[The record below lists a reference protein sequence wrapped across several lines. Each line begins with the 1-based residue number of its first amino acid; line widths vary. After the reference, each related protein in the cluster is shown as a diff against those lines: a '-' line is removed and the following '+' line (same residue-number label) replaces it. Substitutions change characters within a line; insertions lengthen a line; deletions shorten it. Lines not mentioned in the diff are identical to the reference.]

1 MDEPSFGPYAAA
13 ATVDDPSQVPARPS
27 SETSEPVTV
36 IKPSTGWLS
45 LELRDVWDYRELLFF
60 LTWRDVKVRY
70 KQTVLGAAW
79 ALIQPVMLMIV
90 FTLFIGRVTNI
101 KYSVAYPVVVYS
113 GLLPWTLFAA
123 SLGASSE
130 SLISG
135 SNLVSKVYFPR
146 LILPIAAAGS
156 FLADFVVA
164 STVLFG
170 LMFYYGVEPNRAI
183 VLIPVFALFTY
194 VTAIAFGIWLTALN
208 VRFRDVHY
216 IVPFAIQ
223 LGLFA
228 SPVAYQESAI
238 PSAWRWLY
246 DLNPMAGVIDGF
258 RWALIGE
265 ARPPAAILVSF
276 VIVLVVLFSGMAYFR
291 RMERTFADVV

>member
-1 MDEPSFGPYAAA
+1 MNEPSPGPYAGA
-13 ATVDDPSQVPARPS
+13 ATVDDPLRRLTAA
-27 SETSEPVTV
+27 SEPVII
-36 IKPSTGWLS
+36 IKPTTGWLS
-45 LELRDVWDYRELLFF
+45 LQLRDIWEYRELLYF

-90 FTLFIGRVTNI
+90 FTLFIGRVTNLQYAI
-101 KYSVAYPVVVYS
+101 PYPVVVYS

-135 SNLVSKVYFPR
+135 ANLVSKVYFPR

-156 FLADFVVA
+156 YLADFVVA
-164 STVLFG
+164 STVLLG
-170 LMFYYGVEPNRAI
+170 LMLYYDVQPNRAI
-183 VLIPVFALFTY
+183 ILLPVMALFALI
-194 VTAIAFGIWLTALN
+194 TAIAFGIWLTALN
-208 VRFRDVHY
+208 VRYRDVHY

-228 SPVAYQESAI
+228 SPVAYQASAI
-238 PSAWRWLY
+238 PKDWLWLY

-265 ARPPAAILVSF
+265 ARPPAAILISVAVVF
-276 VIVLVVLFSGMAYFR
+276 AVLFSGMAYFR